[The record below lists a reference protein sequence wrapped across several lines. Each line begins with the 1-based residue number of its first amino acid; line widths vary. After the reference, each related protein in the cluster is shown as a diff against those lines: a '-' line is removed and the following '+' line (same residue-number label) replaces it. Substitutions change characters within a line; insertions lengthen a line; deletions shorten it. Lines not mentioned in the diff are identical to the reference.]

1 MKIDIHNNKR
11 ETPLDEVVF
20 GSVVFIE
27 NIYYLVFD
35 NYGNDNEGMMTLINL
50 ETGKKK
56 EFEENLKV
64 EVLNAR
70 LVID

>member
-1 MKIDIHNNKR
+1 MKIDMHNNKR
-11 ETPLDEVVF
+11 AMPLEEVVY

-27 NIYYLVFD
+27 NTYYLVFD
-35 NYGNDNEGMMTLINL
+35 NYSNDRKGMMTLINL